1 MFALALS
8 LSLIS
13 SAAAPPTDAELT
25 EFGKALAADFMGG
38 KDPVT
43 SKVDGNLLLDRALNG
58 TKVPDD
64 FRRGFVKGLAQGFRQ
79 SFGALAAET
88 GNGGSVRWMRNV
100 KIDGQSG
107 VQLRVLYKGG
117 AFNFVEFLV
126 VKDGVGTL
134 RIADFYDLANG
145 SFRSEDVRLLA
156 LPVLADLKLD
166 SLDRMLGKEQ
176 SLLKHIDSLQKIND
190 ASIKSDWEGVRTV
203 WTGLPKEVQEHRLF
217 IKPYISALSSIDEAA
232 YAKAM
237 ARYLTLYPDDA
248 AAQVMGIDFYF
259 LRKRWP
265 DCLKAIAAVE
275 KRAGADAWFDYLRGA
290 VLTEDKK
297 LGEAKT
303 SLEAAVKREP
313 SLPEPYY
320 SLIDLALLEKKFADA
335 AKWMGACEK
344 ATGVSFDAHAQG
356 FEEFLA
362 SKEGKAWDK
371 AHPAVK

>member
-8 LSLIS
+8 LSLLT
-13 SAAAPPTDAELT
+13 SANAPPSDAELT
-25 EFGKALAADFMGG
+25 ELGKSLAADFMAG

-43 SKVDGNLLLDRALNG
+43 SRVDGNLLLDRALNG

-64 FRRGFVKGLAQGFRQ
+64 FRRGFVKGLGQGFRS
-79 SFGALAAET
+79 SFGALATEM
-88 GNGGSVRWMRNV
+88 GNGGSVRWTRNV
-100 KIDGQSG
+100 KLDGGVG

-126 VKDGVGTL
+126 VRDGAGTL

-145 SFRSEDVRLLA
+145 TFRSEDVRLLA
-156 LPVLADLKLD
+156 LPVLAELKLD
-166 SLDRMLGKEQ
+166 TLDRILGKEQ
-176 SLLKHIDSLQKIND
+176 PMLKHIDTLQKIND
-190 ASIKSDWEGVRTV
+190 LSIKGDWEGVRTV
-203 WTGLPKEVQEHRLF
+203 WTGLPKDIQEHRLF
-217 IKPYISALSSIDEAA
+217 IKPYISALSNIDEAA

-259 LRKRWP
+259 LRKKWP
-265 DCLKAIAAVE
+265 DCTRAIAAVE
-275 KRAGADAWFDYLRGA
+275 KRAGPDAWFDYLRGA
-290 VLTEDKK
+290 VHLEDKK
-297 LGEAKT
+297 PAEAKVA
-303 SLEAAVKREP
+303 LEAAVKREP
-313 SLPEPYY
+313 TLPEPYY
-320 SLIDLALLEKKFADA
+320 SLIDLGLLEKKWADT
-335 AKWMGACEK
+335 AKWMSACEK
-344 ATGVSFDAHAQG
+344 ATGVSFDAHAKG